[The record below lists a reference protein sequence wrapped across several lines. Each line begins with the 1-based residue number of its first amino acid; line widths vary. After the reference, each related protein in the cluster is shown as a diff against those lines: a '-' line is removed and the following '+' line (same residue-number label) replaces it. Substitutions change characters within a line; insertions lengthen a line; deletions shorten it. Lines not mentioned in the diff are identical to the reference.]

1 MNIFMLTL
9 YQRFIPD
16 DSDAR
21 YQQTA
26 RNIKRCVY
34 QRQYPT
40 NPNQQRQHQTN
51 TGQQFIT
58 RTEPNCQGDR
68 HGEQCVVRR
77 KPRII
82 QICCAR
88 LNAHQLKW
96 SQTFR
101 LIERSDR
108 LGYHVRRQ
116 ACHQHSGIC
125 LIFFVV
131 RHFAQQCVRTNQDY
145 RYNQTVCHQFHNC
158 FHAIIVSSA
167 SLHIQSLQH
176 AMFCS
181 TIKYALGIGQVV
193 RQRVLVP

>member
-9 YQRFIPD
+9 YQWFVPD
-16 DSDAR
+16 DTDAR

-26 RNIKRCVY
+26 HNIKRCMH
-34 QRQYPT
+34 QCQHPA
-40 NPNQQRQHQTN
+40 NSNQQCQHQTN

-58 RTEPNCQGDR
+58 RTEPNCQGDC
-68 HGEQCVVRR
+68 HSEQRVVRR

-82 QICCAR
+82 QIRCTW
-88 LNAHQLKW
+88 LNTHQLKW
-96 SQTFR
+96 SQAFW
-101 LIERSDR
+101 LIERPHR
-108 LGYHVRRQ
+108 LCHHIRRQ

-167 SLHIQSLQH
+167 SLHIQSLRTT
-176 AMFCS
+176 MFCS
-181 TIKYALGIGQVV
+181 TIKYALGIGQAV

>member
-9 YQRFIPD
+9 YQWFVPD
-16 DSDAR
+16 DTDAR

-26 RNIKRCVY
+26 HNIKRCM
-34 QRQYPT
+34 
-40 NPNQQRQHQTN
+40 HQ
-51 TGQQFIT
+51 
-58 RTEPNCQGDR
+58 C
-68 HGEQCVVRR
+68 RR

-82 QICCAR
+82 QIRCTW
-88 LNAHQLKW
+88 LNTHQLKW
-96 SQTFR
+96 SQAFW
-101 LIERSDR
+101 LIERPHR
-108 LGYHVRRQ
+108 LCHHIRRQ

-167 SLHIQSLQH
+167 SLHIQSLRTT
-176 AMFCS
+176 MFCS
-181 TIKYALGIGQVV
+181 TIKYALGIGQAV